1 MAGKPMDQQ
10 IVGLPPL
17 IFLFTIDQ
25 LAVMLNVTEQHV
37 MTVYLYYVN
46 RSSGI
51 KKTHQMSAINIAP
64 DNATPDWRVSS
75 KEFFKWCQRKGIT
88 VNQFSG
94 MR

>member
-10 IVGLPPL
+10 SVGLPPL
-17 IFLFTIDQ
+17 IFMFTIDQ
-25 LAVMLNVTEQHV
+25 LAVMLNITEQHL
-37 MTVYLYYVN
+37 MTAYLYYVG

-51 KKTHQMSAINIAP
+51 KKAHQMSAINIAP
-64 DNATPDWRVSS
+64 DSAPPEWRISS
-75 KEFFKWCQRKGIT
+75 REFFKWCHRKGIT